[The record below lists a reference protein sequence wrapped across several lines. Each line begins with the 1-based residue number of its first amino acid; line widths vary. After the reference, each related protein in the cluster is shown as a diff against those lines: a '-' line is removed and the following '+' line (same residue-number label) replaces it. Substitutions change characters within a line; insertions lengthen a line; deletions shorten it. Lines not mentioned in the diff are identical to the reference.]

1 MTSNTNSTKP
11 EKAPDLLKLLLTE
24 LAQEGIKAKARWAP
38 TKKYVTLLLG
48 SDSFAYIEKQTKN
61 GVMVKPRLKKAP
73 KGVKGLKPDKWGGP
87 NFTVK
92 GLYQE
97 ANLAQ
102 AVMALQAAASLV
114 KEEQAQAK
122 AQKAEKAAAAR
133 KAKRAAAK
141 K

>member
-11 EKAPDLLKLLLTE
+11 EKAPDLLKLILAE
-24 LAQEGIKAKARWAP
+24 LGKEGIKAKARWAP

-48 SDSFAYIEKQTKN
+48 SDSFAYIERQTKN

-73 KGVKGLKPDKWGGP
+73 KGVRGFKPDKHGGP
-87 NFTVK
+87 NFKVK

-97 ANLAQ
+97 ANLTQ
-102 AVMALQAAASLV
+102 AVAALAAAASLV

-122 AQKAEKAAAAR
+122 AQKAEKA

-141 K
+141 A